1 MAEEPDIIYS
11 DTPSVVNLSFGKNV
25 FSFYDQNE
33 TGLKAGIQVYDHTDT
48 ELIGTFQTPPNT
60 LGYYY
65 FDLQNLLKNFTT
77 PCFSAETYTNNL
89 FTADNESFEFK
100 VRYGWVNDSGVFQYA
115 GTYPGTGQTD
125 NCLVLGGRKVYNDLR
140 WSDQN
145 NYISN
150 IAGISGCPIISR
162 RQQALTDYTI
172 EKNVSDLTGGVPDW
186 IRTSTVYNIEKRFD
200 DEYILSFLTNYDE
213 NPSFPAPTGCDG
225 LKAIRITFYNGDTET
240 YDEFIPNT
248 NANGGGPGTGVITDR
263 NWIYPYNA
271 ISFPSGRRNFITE
284 YDAGL
289 THYYVAAY
297 TYKGAGCSSEQG
309 TFYSNNHSSYVYR
322 VDIVDDKCNDFD
334 PVQVSWL
341 NSLGFRD
348 YFYFSKR
355 TDENISIRRNNYEK
369 VEGSWSSSSFAV
381 NAYDRGQTTFSQDLT
396 VNRTINTRFLSD
408 AEAAWL
414 KNLFISPDVRVRYE
428 GTTEFIPITITNN
441 QWTERTFRKDKLFQ
455 NTLQFVE
462 AHKINSQRG

>member
-33 TGLKAGIQVYDHTDT
+33 TGLKAGIQVYDNTDT
-48 ELIGTFQTPPNT
+48 ELIGTFQSPPNT

-65 FDLQNLLKNFTT
+65 FDLQNLLKNYTT
-77 PCFSAETYTNNL
+77 PCYSAETYTNDL
-89 FTADNESFEFK
+89 FTADNESFESK

-125 NCLVLGGRKVYNDLR
+125 NCLVLGGRKNYDDLT
-140 WSDQN
+140 WSDKRD
-145 NYISN
+145 YISS
-150 IAGISGCPIISR
+150 ISGILSCPVISR

-172 EKNVSDLTGGVPDW
+172 QKNVSDLTGGVPDW
-186 IRTSTVYNIEKRFD
+186 IRTSSVYNIEKRFD
-200 DEYILSFLTNYDE
+200 DEYILSFLTNYDD
-213 NPSFPAPTGCDG
+213 NVSFPSPTGCDG
-225 LKAIRITFYNGDTET
+225 LKAIRITFYNGDTQT
-240 YDEFIPNT
+240 YDEFIQNIE
-248 NANGGGPGTGVITDR
+248 ANGGGPTGSITLDR

-289 THYYVAAY
+289 THCYVAAY
-297 TYKGAGCSSEQG
+297 TYKGTSCGSSQG
-309 TFYSNNHSSYVYR
+309 TYYSNNHTSEVYR
-322 VDIVDDKCNDFD
+322 VDIVDDKCNDFA

-355 TDENISIRRNNYEK
+355 TDENINITRNNYEK
-369 VEGSWSSSSFAV
+369 VEGSWSSSSFIV
-381 NAYDRGQTTFSQDLT
+381 NPYDRGQTTFSQDLT
-396 VNRTINTRFLSD
+396 INRTINTRFLSD

-414 KNLFISPDVRVRYE
+414 KNLFISPDVRVRYD
-428 GTTEFIPITITNN
+428 GTSEFIPITITDNR
-441 QWTERTFRKDKLFQ
+441 WTERTFRKDKLFQ
-455 NTLQFVE
+455 NTLTYVE